1 MLHSS
6 VPVKSGWGWTWPEIA
21 WLLPLPHLVSLAT
34 LLGSPGTTVLMTHL
48 HTLHVSGS
56 PSGEPILRQLC
67 TECQQ
72 DEIKLSPCLF
82 KNHSLELRGAINDKL
97 QA

>member
-1 MLHSS
+1 MCVTLQCACEVRLGLDVDRNCLASS
-6 VPVKSGWGWTWPEIA
+6 SSTSGFPRY
-21 WLLPLPHLVSLAT
+21 LVRFSWDHCLND
-34 LLGSPGTTVLMTHL
+34 S

-72 DEIKLSPCLF
+72 DEVKLSPCLF
-82 KNHSLELRGAINDKL
+82 KNHSLEVRGVINDKL